1 MRRPS
6 VIIILL
12 AVSALAVVS
21 QLYLPLP
28 LFGDI
33 AERYGVSVGTAG
45 LIATVF
51 GLAYACGQLF
61 FGTLSDR
68 TGRKV
73 VMVAG
78 LGALALASL
87 LVGLLPGFGGVL
99 AARILQGFVAG
110 ALPPVAIAYL
120 PEQLPDRLKV
130 FGIGC
135 MTTAFLLAGLLG
147 QLYGGALGT
156 LSAAV
161 LPLAAVYAVAAVLV
175 ALLPEERR
183 QAEGDAVGG
192 FFSIFRGMGS
202 LLAHG
207 ALARAYAATLTVLF
221 CFVGFYTSLELFA
234 GEAIESSGLSLTMVR
249 AMAVPAML
257 LTLVA
262 PSFIVR
268 RGPQRVVRAGLAIA
282 SLGLFAA
289 AATTA
294 IAGLGTAGAVW
305 VLIAASVVF
314 VAGVSITTPSL
325 IALVG
330 SLAPDRRGT
339 ATSLYA
345 FVLFVGASLGTQVPP
360 LVPRILGD
368 GGPTIPVLCAVLACL
383 LAAAAL
389 MNATGGSVKQKV
401 SEEAT

>member
-6 VIIILL
+6 LIIILL

-33 AERYGVSVGTAG
+33 TERYGVSAGTAG
-45 LIATVF
+45 LVATVF

-68 TGRKV
+68 TGRKI

-87 LVGLLPGFGGVL
+87 LVGLLPSFGGVL
-99 AARILQGFVAG
+99 AARVLQGFVAG

-120 PEQLPDRLKV
+120 PEQLPEKLKV

-147 QLYGGALGT
+147 QLYGGAMGT

-161 LPLAAVYAVAAVLV
+161 LPLAIVYAAAAVLV
-175 ALLPEERR
+175 AFLPEQRR
-183 QAEGDAVGG
+183 KDEGRAVEGL
-192 FFSIFRGMGS
+192 FSTFRGMGS

-207 ALARAYAATLTVLF
+207 ALARAYAATFTVLF

-234 GEAIESSGLSLTMVR
+234 SEAMESSGLSLTTVR
-249 AMAVPAML
+249 AVAVPAML

-262 PSFIVR
+262 PWFIVR
-268 RGPQRVVRAGLAIA
+268 RGPQRVVRAGLAIG

-305 VLIAASVVF
+305 MLVAASVIF
-314 VAGVSITTPSL
+314 VAGVSLTTPSL

-345 FVLFVGASLGTQVPP
+345 FILFVGASLGSQLPP
-360 LVPRILGD
+360 LVPHLLGAD
-368 GGPTIPVLCAVLACL
+368 SPAIPVLSAVLACL
-383 LAAAAL
+383 LAAAVL
-389 MNATGGSVKQKV
+389 LNAPAAKQKV
-401 SEEAT
+401 SEAIS